1 MIALTKV
8 APIFRSIPPLVVG
21 MPVVRVNER
30 FNCVMPNALLHEKLN
45 PGIFVFVISFL
56 FNWFVN
62 NDVAIVCTGSPS

>member
-21 MPVVRVNER
+21 MPVARVNER
-30 FNCVMPNALLHEKLN
+30 FNCLIPNALLHGKLN

-56 FNWFVN
+56 FYWFLN
-62 NDVAIVCTGSPS
+62 MPIPMIA